1 MAVKQLSWSFSIFAS
16 DLELY
21 NSQSAASQAE
31 TQHSSM
37 PTRLCELFEDVSA
50 LTHIH
55 CWIHSVF
62 LVGLWG
68 VAENVWR
75 ASWLRAA
82 CPAMPV

>member
-37 PTRLCELFEDVSA
+37 PTRLCELFEDVYA

-62 LVGLWG
+62 LVGFWG
-68 VAENVWR
+68 VAESV
-75 ASWLRAA
+75 WLRQFVKSCLSCNA
-82 CPAMPV
+82 

>member
-1 MAVKQLSWSFSIFAS
+1 MAVKQPPWSFSIFAS

-37 PTRLCELFEDVSA
+37 LTRLCVLSDDVYA
-50 LTHIH
+50 LTHVN

-68 VAENVWR
+68 VAENVW
-75 ASWLRAA
+75 
-82 CPAMPV
+82 